1 VRNNLRVVQNE
12 VENHSSEEITM
23 IENVIAI
30 LAGLVLLAGVFIKD
44 GPGSRILMILVPFQ
58 GVIGLVA
65 FVIGVL
71 NFFTVIGIA
80 LIVAGLILGAEA
92 LAKIPSIGSELKHLG
107 QSLSGMGGLVGAVL
121 LILA

>member
-1 VRNNLRVVQNE
+1 
-12 VENHSSEEITM
+12 
-23 IENVIAI
+23 
-30 LAGLVLLAGVFIKD
+30 
-44 GPGSRILMILVPFQ
+44 MILVPFQ